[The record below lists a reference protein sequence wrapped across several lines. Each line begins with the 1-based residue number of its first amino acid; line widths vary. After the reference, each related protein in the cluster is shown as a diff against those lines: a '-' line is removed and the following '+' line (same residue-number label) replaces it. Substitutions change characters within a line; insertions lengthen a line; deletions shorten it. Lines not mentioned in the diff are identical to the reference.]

1 MVSFES
7 VFSIRRIG
15 ETLIKNLESTF
26 DLRSQIDSI
35 DEHVIINRIIFYLSR
50 VGDSNV
56 EDLCSWIMLECLI
69 EKSQGIDIDWPLIF
83 RIADRIR
90 RRIVRRS
97 AREPVLSDRTI
108 DSPAPAI
115 DPSFEIDLKDLIRK
129 LEHKEFI
136 VYHSYFLNGDRAD
149 EIAKRLKISKSEVYR
164 YINLIRNNILKHFA
178 R

>member
-1 MVSFES
+1 MLTFES
-7 VFSIRRIG
+7 GYSMREIG

-26 DLRSQIDSI
+26 DLRTPIDSMN
-35 DEHVIINRIIFYLSR
+35 DYTVVNRIMFYLSR

-69 EKSQGIDIDWPLIF
+69 EKSQGIDIDWPRIF

-97 AREPVLSDRTI
+97 TREAVISDRTI
-108 DSPAPAI
+108 DSPAPAT
-115 DPSFEIDLKDLIRK
+115 DPSFEIDLKDFIRR

-149 EIAKRLKISKSEVYR
+149 EIAKKLKISSSEVYR
-164 YINLIRNNILKHFA
+164 SINIIRNLLQKIL
-178 R
+178 

>member
-1 MVSFES
+1 MLSFES
-7 VFSIRRIG
+7 GYSMREIG

-26 DLRSQIDSI
+26 DLWSHIDSI
-35 DEHVIINRIIFYLSR
+35 DHHVVFNRIMFYLSR
-50 VGDSNV
+50 VGDSNI

-69 EKSQGIDIDWPLIF
+69 EKSHGIDIDWPRIF
-83 RIADRIR
+83 KIADRIR

-115 DPSFEIDLKDLIRK
+115 DPSFEIDLKDLVRK
-129 LEHKEFI
+129 LEHKDFV

-164 YINLIRNNILKHFA
+164 SIHIIRNLLQKIL
-178 R
+178 